1 MLQIY
6 LWISAVTDNRNNIR
20 LVRNMW
26 KRELDS
32 CLGAK
37 AISAERS
44 CRKVTGPPT
53 TLVSP
58 PTLDL
63 VHDQFMTESQSLKDG
78 IQLWLSQMHSLH
90 LSQFLRNSWLIIIC
104 AQARRPRRSYG
115 LRCVYYQLK
124 PRYEG
129 LSVNLRNAFSYDSF
143 CDEIVSITALCW
155 LVQWTIP
162 NTSREYHYK
171 GSCGARRLESPH
183 CQVEFLCLD
192 NRAKYGSIAS
202 CLYTDSSWY

>member
-1 MLQIY
+1 
-6 LWISAVTDNRNNIR
+6 
-20 LVRNMW
+20 MW

-58 PTLDL
+58 PTLGL

-78 IQLWLSQMHSLH
+78 IQLWLSQMHGLQ

-115 LRCVYYQLK
+115 SRCVRQLK

-129 LSVNLRNAFSYDSF
+129 LSVHLKNAFNYDSF
-143 CDEIVSITALCW
+143 CYEIVSIAGLSDRF
-155 LVQWTIP
+155 QIHHENI
-162 NTSREYHYK
+162 NTKAAVAQRYVYV
-171 GSCGARRLESPH
+171 CIL
-183 CQVEFLCLD
+183 L
-192 NRAKYGSIAS
+192 SIEGMFENFI
-202 CLYTDSSWY
+202 TF